1 MLTQRNVVDK
11 IEILETG
18 CIQVRTAIR
27 IMEGQETVAQSF
39 HRHVVSPG
47 DDYSG
52 EDEKVRAVCLAVHT
66 PACIAAYKAAAGQ
79 HGA

>member
-1 MLTQRNVVDK
+1 MLTKTNVVDK

-27 IMEGQETVAQSF
+27 VMDGSEIVAQSF

-47 DDYSG
+47 QDYSG
-52 EDEKVRAVCLAVHT
+52 EDVKVRAVCAAVHT
-66 PACIAAYKAAAGQ
+66 PACIAAYMAATAQ
-79 HGA
+79 QGA